1 MLTPNTK
8 KVKEGFIGQR
18 MIVIPPDIKRVTVK
32 NDLISNFHLTTI
44 GFYPHASFHDRERK
58 FGTNQYILLYCTEG
72 SGLIEIQNI
81 KIDLIPNT
89 YFIIPKNIPHHYRS
103 SVEDPWSIYWV
114 HFKGKYADLLYQRY
128 LTRQMPDKKSIPYTE
143 ERIEKFNDIYRL
155 LESSYDPLSME
166 IINVKLLDFI
176 SSFIYYEQINPAILE
191 DEITNSIKYMKK
203 NIKRLFSVDQLAKNQ
218 NLSVSHYTRLFRS
231 KTGSSPIQYFN
242 QLKVQLSCQY
252 LYFSDRKIKEICNE
266 IGFDDQ
272 YYFSRLFKKSMGIS
286 PAKYKGQKAR

>member
-1 MLTPNTK
+1 
-8 KVKEGFIGQR
+8 
-18 MIVIPPDIKRVTVK
+18 
-32 NDLISNFHLTTI
+32 
-44 GFYPHASFHDRERK
+44 
-58 FGTNQYILLYCTEG
+58 
-72 SGLIEIQNI
+72 
-81 KIDLIPNT
+81 
-89 YFIIPKNIPHHYRS
+89 
-103 SVEDPWSIYWV
+103 
-114 HFKGKYADLLYQRY
+114 
-128 LTRQMPDKKSIPYTE
+128 MPDKKSIPYTE

-203 NIKRLFSVDQLAKNQ
+203 NIKSLFSVDQLAKNQ

-272 YYFSRLFKKSMGIS
+272 YYFSRLFKKLMGIS